1 MKCSYSSYVNKKTFL
16 FFPYF
21 LLFFFRRLFQI
32 VDHNFFSCREY
43 CCLFEFPSLA
53 VILKHSFRFINS
65 TLYPMANPLHPFMS
79 ALMILVLKKDSL
91 HIPNTFSLSLHHV
104 LSFKHYPSTP
114 INHSMTPAKIRGSS
128 RYKGKGIASD
138 DPAMLK
144 IGNETTYS
152 ALDRFDEEEARRDP
166 NSECAPL
173 IDPQY
178 DTHAHFPKVPSK
190 YTPPS
195 LSCVWLAL
203 CRRNTNVS

>member
-1 MKCSYSSYVNKKTFL
+1 MKCSYSSYANKKTFL

-43 CCLFEFPSLA
+43 CCLFEFPNLA

-104 LSFKHYPSTP
+104 LSFKHYPSTL

-128 RYKGKGIASD
+128 RYKGKGI
-138 DPAMLK
+138 
-144 IGNETTYS
+144 
-152 ALDRFDEEEARRDP
+152 DRK
-166 NSECAPL
+166 S
-173 IDPQY
+173 
-178 DTHAHFPKVPSK
+178 V
-190 YTPPS
+190 
-195 LSCVWLAL
+195 V
-203 CRRNTNVS
+203 